1 MHTVPFC
8 AFLHR
13 LERVRDVLTNDP
25 GACCARS
32 RHRTRGRH
40 PLCAART
47 LRPSPDS
54 YRQFSEKRHSTQSR
68 RRQVGVLRFFRRV
81 GTKLLYLVQGPF
93 LSTTHPSRAFP
104 TPHGPPGADEDTAI
118 SPQRRDPL
126 RCRADS
132 GARWRS
138 VDVAGGSRGADSFLC
153 MCSPA
158 AATRDHGGDRPR
170 PCSMSR
176 CASAAE
182 PSSMSLPLEP
192 LKREHDLHGIERD
205 RICTGGIVHG

>member
-8 AFLHR
+8 AFLHPR

-93 LSTTHPSRAFP
+93 LSTTHPSRASP

-153 MCSPA
+153 ARQPLRREIMEVTGRDPAPCRAAPRRQSPA
-158 AATRDHGGDRPR
+158 P
-170 PCSMSR
+170 
-176 CASAAE
+176 
-182 PSSMSLPLEP
+182 
-192 LKREHDLHGIERD
+192 
-205 RICTGGIVHG
+205 

>member
-1 MHTVPFC
+1 MLCSFEAPNTRQTPSSCRTHLETVSGLVQ
-8 AFLHR
+8 A
-13 LERVRDVLTNDP
+13 VL
-25 GACCARS
+25 RK
-32 RHRTRGRH
+32 R
-40 PLCAART
+40 
-47 LRPSPDS
+47 
-54 YRQFSEKRHSTQSR
+54 RQSTQSR

-93 LSTTHPSRAFP
+93 LSTTHPSRASP

-153 MCSPA
+153 ARQPLRREIMEVTGRNPAPCRAAPRRQSPA
-158 AATRDHGGDRPR
+158 P
-170 PCSMSR
+170 
-176 CASAAE
+176 
-182 PSSMSLPLEP
+182 
-192 LKREHDLHGIERD
+192 
-205 RICTGGIVHG
+205 